1 MPDMEDVAERYVD
14 YRFLLANER
23 TFLAWI
29 RTALGIVAGG
39 VALDQFVVVE
49 GEQGMVAQLAIV
61 TIFLGAV
68 IAVVGTLRWSRAD
81 RVMREG
87 LPMVEAF
94 PWEGAPVEA
103 PEEVAPEA
111 APSGEPAAEGEGKVL
126 TLQEMME
133 KARQQREAEDA
144 AAQPPAEEA
153 APPPAEGAAPPP
165 SP

>member
-87 LPMVEAF
+87 LPMGRSRGVVIVGF
-94 PWEGAPVEA
+94 S
-103 PEEVAPEA
+103 VALVA
-111 APSGEPAAEGEGKVL
+111 VVVG
-126 TLQEMME
+126 TLL
-133 KARQQREAEDA
+133 AVR
-144 AAQPPAEEA
+144 
-153 APPPAEGAAPPP
+153 
-165 SP
+165 